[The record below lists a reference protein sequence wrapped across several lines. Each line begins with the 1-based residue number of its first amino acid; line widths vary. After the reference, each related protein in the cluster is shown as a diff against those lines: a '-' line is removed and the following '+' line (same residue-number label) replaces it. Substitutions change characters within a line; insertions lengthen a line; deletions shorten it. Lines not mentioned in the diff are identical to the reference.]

1 MNSNSW
7 RDVSERLRLF
17 AEGHYQVQRFAVG
30 EIGDLDKEQVDATY
44 PLMFAVHPNITP
56 VDGALNYSLE
66 ILFVDLAR
74 DFEEKG
80 VNQVQVISDLARI
93 ALDLIS
99 EVKNGSDLFG
109 EDVAVVGGQAQ
120 IDTGAQ
126 EYNNNL
132 CVARLTFSL
141 EIPFAWNACEI
152 PAEYAPAGSGQLP
165 GGGYPDWCDKLIY
178 CPVIIQILADL
189 DQKLEFVSVD
199 GVTIIG
205 DGTPGNPL
213 EAVGGGGGGSVDSVN
228 GQTGVVVLDAED
240 LGAWPL
246 VGTGTDLANGTIVV
260 DPTFSDP
267 LFFSDDATND
277 VQVYLTPSAFQVV
290 FTGASISSTLDIGIN
305 GIQVQIGSGG
315 FTSRFQAEADSAEM
329 SISGPGGSASFI
341 VEVNGDSDA
350 ATYPYVNIINR
361 RRYNFDGVA
370 APTVND
376 DGTRGYANRSFWVYN
391 GRFFICTSATTGAA
405 AWVEV
410 GAGGSGIPWTVVNAS
425 LTAANKTLYVNVAS
439 ATYTDPTPA
448 EGEGFIVFVRNGT
461 ATVGGTGYSTAGSLI
476 YRIYHSGAWA
486 NYLIGGGG
494 GSGTV
499 NSGTANRLTYYA
511 ATGTTVSELA
521 AITAAR
527 ALKSDANGL
536 PVAFDTATEPSLTEL
551 SYVKGVTSAIQ
562 TQLNAINVEQMNGQ
576 YGATIPTVPAAG
588 TRYAS
593 LQGREN
599 IATAEVGARLTM
611 RGSGTFRGIYLETN
625 NAQPVTGGL
634 TVTLRK
640 NGADTALTFTIAA
653 GSAAGVYS
661 DTANTVTFAD
671 GDTFNFKIDNAAP
684 ALASAQILNTSVMY
698 TRN

>member
-17 AEGHYQVQRFAVG
+17 AEGHYQIQRFAVG

-74 DFEEKG
+74 DFDGKG
-80 VNQVQVISDLARI
+80 TNQVQVISDLARI

-213 EAVGGGGGGSVDSVN
+213 EAVGGGGGGSGTVTSVALTVPSAFSVTGSPVTTSGTLAVTGAGTSGQYIDGTGALQTFPTLPTGTVESVTDLSPSAIDNTDPANPVTNIIPRSGTDSGFPVTGDIELEDSVN
-228 GQTGVVVLDAED
+228 TSTKKIYSTDAVNYETQVLFDEEGGVRLQSDILTSGAQGIIKTTLGSFLIQMFDGTNSAAIQCFTTDNSIRIISD
-240 LGAWPL
+240 L
-246 VGTGTDLANGTIVV
+246 
-260 DPTFSDP
+260 PTFEGLVYQADYSANYGLLSVIDLTTFKKRFWTKAGTP
-267 LFFSDDATND
+267 TTTDDDSQGFIVGSLIWDTTNSILYRATD
-277 VQVYLTPSAFQVV
+277 VTPSA
-290 FTGASISSTLDIGIN
+290 
-305 GIQVQIGSGG
+305 
-315 FTSRFQAEADSAEM
+315 
-329 SISGPGGSASFI
+329 
-341 VEVNGDSDA
+341 
-350 ATYPYVNIINR
+350 AT
-361 RRYNFDGVA
+361 
-370 APTVND
+370 
-376 DGTRGYANRSFWVYN
+376 
-391 GRFFICTSATTGAA
+391 
-405 AWVEV
+405 
-410 GAGGSGIPWTVVNAS
+410 WTVAI
-425 LTAANKTLYVNVAS
+425 A
-439 ATYTDPTPA
+439 
-448 EGEGFIVFVRNGT
+448 
-461 ATVGGTGYSTAGSLI
+461 
-476 YRIYHSGAWA
+476 
-486 NYLIGGGG
+486 GG

-511 ATGTTVSELA
+511 ATGTTVSELS
-521 AITAAR
+521 AITALR

-562 TQLNAINVEQMNGQ
+562 TQLNAKVDTCVVGTGLGN
-576 YGATIPTVPAAG
+576 TTTAAG
-588 TRYAS
+588 VTNFAS
-593 LQGREN
+593 LYAGQLTFSTTEAARESL
-599 IATAEVGARLTM
+599 APYDLSVSRLFLRT
-611 RGSGTFRGIYLETN
+611 Y
-625 NAQPVTGGL
+625 NAQPGTGSY
-634 TVTLRK
+634 VITLRK
-640 NGADTALTFTIAA
+640 NGANESVTFTIAA
-653 GSAAGVYS
+653 GSAAGNFSDITNSASYS
-661 DTANTVTFAD
+661 A
-671 GDTFNFKIDNAAP
+671 GDRMCVKFVNNASS
-684 ALASAQILNTSVMY
+684 ASAQSLTICAVLTKS
-698 TRN
+698 